1 MMLSKILIF
10 LIGEALCFPNALA
23 RNRRQTMQQ
32 VQNELQNELQKEIP
46 VFHFPKRTDF
56 KPVSF
61 QKPSRLSAIKNQR
74 SSNKQATYNRQAAAT
89 FNTAGYKPIN
99 TVLNKN
105 EFFNLYQQMFQEE
118 W

>member
-1 MMLSKILIF
+1 MLSKLLIF

-23 RNRRQTMQQ
+23 QNQRLTMQQ
-32 VQNELQNELQKEIP
+32 LQNELQNELQKLQNDIP
-46 VFHFPKRTDF
+46 VFHFPKRQA
-56 KPVSF
+56 KP
-61 QKPSRLSAIKNQR
+61 RLAAIENQMPN
-74 SSNKQATYNRQAAAT
+74 NKQATYSREAATT
-89 FNTAGYKPIN
+89 FNTAGYKPIE

>member
-1 MMLSKILIF
+1 MLMLSKLLIF

-32 VQNELQNELQKEIP
+32 VQIELQNELQKEIP

-56 KPVSF
+56 KP
-61 QKPSRLSAIKNQR
+61 RLSAIKNQR
-74 SSNKQATYNRQAAAT
+74 SSNKQATYNGQAAAT
-89 FNTAGYKPIN
+89 FNAAGYKPIN
-99 TVLNKN
+99 AHLNKN
-105 EFFNLYQQMFQEE
+105 EFFDLYQQMFQEE

>member
-1 MMLSKILIF
+1 MLSKLLIF
-10 LIGEALCFPNALA
+10 LIGEALFFPNALA

-32 VQNELQNELQKEIP
+32 VQIEFQNELQKKIP
-46 VFHFPKRTDF
+46 VFHFSKRANF
-56 KPVSF
+56 KPRLS
-61 QKPSRLSAIKNQR
+61 KPQQLSAIKNQR

-105 EFFNLYQQMFQEE
+105 EFFDLYQQMFQEE

>member
-1 MMLSKILIF
+1 MMLSKLLIF

-23 RNRRQTMQQ
+23 QNQRLTMQQ
-32 VQNELQNELQKEIP
+32 LQNELQNEIP
-46 VFHFPKRTDF
+46 VFHFPKRLS
-56 KPVSF
+56 KP
-61 QKPSRLSAIKNQR
+61 RLAAVNNQMPN
-74 SSNKQATYNRQAAAT
+74 NKQATYKRQAAAT
-89 FNTAGYKPIN
+89 SSTAGYKPIE

>member
-1 MMLSKILIF
+1 MMLFKLLIF

-23 RNRRQTMQQ
+23 QNQRLTMQQ
-32 VQNELQNELQKEIP
+32 LQNELQNEIP
-46 VFHFPKRTDF
+46 VFHFPKRLS
-56 KPVSF
+56 KP
-61 QKPSRLSAIKNQR
+61 RLAAVNNQMPN
-74 SSNKQATYNRQAAAT
+74 NKQATYKRQAAAT
-89 FNTAGYKPIN
+89 SSTAGYKPIE

>member
-1 MMLSKILIF
+1 
-10 LIGEALCFPNALA
+10 
-23 RNRRQTMQQ
+23 MQQ

-56 KPVSF
+56 KPIS
-61 QKPSRLSAIKNQR
+61 KPPRLSAIKNQR
-74 SSNKQATYNRQAAAT
+74 SSNKQAFYNRQAT
-89 FNTAGYKPIN
+89 FNTAGYKPIK